1 MKSINYNTCILC
13 SFKARYLKP
22 TQDNENKQKTQE
34 NCKMVNEKFTSW
46 RNQLSPQKRCG
57 HIGKQWNLN
66 NVYSIT
72 MNNQNSSYDDDN
84 DAYIKKNNLKK
95 EFL

>member
-1 MKSINYNTCILC
+1 MRNSQVEEIN
-13 SFKARYLKP
+13 FPPK
-22 TQDNENKQKTQE
+22 
-34 NCKMVNEKFTSW
+34 
-46 RNQLSPQKRCG
+46 KRCG